1 MNDNGMNTD
10 YRGQK
15 TANTSYIHRPMRTSA
30 SAVTYYGRPRSDG
43 LVFLA
48 EGYRTMDIYT
58 TDGVKPVWYHLP
70 GDDET
75 AVTPEI
81 MEDVA
86 RLIYLSLTEMANAGT
101 FGFK

>member
-1 MNDNGMNTD
+1 
-10 YRGQK
+10 
-15 TANTSYIHRPMRTSA
+15 MRSSA
-30 SAVTYYGRPRSDG
+30 STITYYGRPRSDG
-43 LVFLA
+43 LVFMA
-48 EGYRTMDIYT
+48 EGYKTMDIYT

-86 RLIYLSLTEMANAGT
+86 KLIYLTFIVMANAAT

>member
-1 MNDNGMNTD
+1 
-10 YRGQK
+10 
-15 TANTSYIHRPMRTSA
+15 MRTST
-30 SAVTYYGRPRSDG
+30 SRGNFYGRPRSDG

-48 EGYRTMDIYT
+48 DGFRTMSLST
-58 TDGVKPVWYHLP
+58 TDAVKPVYYHLP

-86 RLIYLSLTEMANAGT
+86 KLIYLAFIEMANTAT
-101 FGFK
+101 LSY

>member
-1 MNDNGMNTD
+1 
-10 YRGQK
+10 
-15 TANTSYIHRPMRTSA
+15 MRVSA
-30 SAVTYYGRPRSDG
+30 SGGVFYGRPRSDG

-48 EGYRTMDIYT
+48 DGFRTMGIST
-58 TDGVKPVWYHLP
+58 TDGVKPVYYHLP

-86 RLIYLSLTEMANAGT
+86 KLIYLSFIDMANADILNY
-101 FGFK
+101 

>member
-1 MNDNGMNTD
+1 
-10 YRGQK
+10 
-15 TANTSYIHRPMRTSA
+15 MRTSA
-30 SAVTYYGRPRSDG
+30 STVTYYGRPRSDG

-48 EGYRTMDIYT
+48 DGYRTMDVYT
-58 TDGVKPVWYHLP
+58 TDGVKPVFYHLP

-86 RLIYLSLTEMANAGT
+86 KIIYLAFIAMANAGT
-101 FGFK
+101 IGF